1 MPQDTKLDLH
11 LERPS
16 LMPPTASCK
25 TPAVHDLVIRNGRL
39 VDGTGSPARLADIAV
54 DDGLITSVVDAGT
67 AGRARRDFDADGSVV
82 TPGFVDIHTHYDAQA
97 SWDPYLTPSSWHG
110 VTTVVMGNCGVGFAP
125 AAPDRHEWLIALMEG
140 VEDIPGSAMTEGIPW
155 DWTTYAEYLDAL
167 AAKPHVIDVGSQ
179 IAHGPLRAFVMGERG
194 AANEVATDADI
205 AEMAAQVEIALRA
218 GALGFST
225 SRTPLHRSKD
235 GELVPGTHAD
245 ARELLGIG
253 AAIRRAGHGVFQFAP
268 EHALVPDAEWP
279 WMRDLAATTGQPVS
293 VNLNQPDQA
302 PEVWREVLGL
312 LDRAHDDGL
321 PIYAQVAGRTIGILY
336 CLHGSIHPLLF
347 HPAYAEVAQL
357 PMPER
362 LLALADPDRRRR
374 IIHDVPN
381 DGGLFANVVLKN
393 LAGMWPVADG
403 DIDYE
408 PTADQSV
415 AALAART
422 GTPPMELV
430 LDQLTAHDGN
440 GMLYAPFFN
449 YAYGDLSMTYEAMQH
464 RYTRMGLSDAGAH
477 CGAICDGGTPTFM
490 LTHWTRDRT
499 RGPKLPL
506 EYIVH
511 RQTLQ
516 TAQLYGLND
525 RGAVIAGR
533 RADINVIDYDR
544 LSFGPPRMAFDLPA
558 SGRRLVQRA
567 SGYRATFVAGL
578 QTVADDEF
586 TGALPGRLIRGP
598 R

>member
-1 MPQDTKLDLH
+1 M
-11 LERPS
+11 
-16 LMPPTASCK
+16 
-25 TPAVHDLVIRNGRL
+25 HDLVIRNGLL
-39 VDGTGSPARLADIAV
+39 VDGSGAPGRHADVTV
-54 DDGLITSVVDAGT
+54 DDGIVTSVDAAGT
-67 AGRARRDFDADGSVV
+67 AGRARQSIDADGALV

-140 VEDIPGSAMTEGIPW
+140 VEDIPGSAMTEGITW
-155 DWTTYAEYLDAL
+155 DWTTYPEYLGAL
-167 AAKPHVIDVGSQ
+167 AARPYVIDVGSQ
-179 IAHGPLRAFVMGERG
+179 IAHGALRAFVMGARG
-194 AANEVATDADI
+194 AANETATDADI
-205 AEMAAQVEIALRA
+205 AEMAAQVETALRA

-235 GELVPGTHAD
+235 GELVPGTNAD

-268 EHALVPDAEWP
+268 EHAILPVAEWP
-279 WMRDLAATTGQPVS
+279 WMRELAAVTGQPVS

-302 PEVWREVLGL
+302 PEVWRDVLRL
-312 LDRAHDDGL
+312 LDEAHADDL

-336 CLHGSIHPLLF
+336 CLHGSVHPLLF
-347 HPAYAEVAQL
+347 HPAYTEIAHL

-362 LLALADPDRRRR
+362 LVALTDPERRRR
-374 IIHDVPN
+374 IVHDVPD
-381 DGGLFANVVLKN
+381 DGGLFAKVVLAN
-393 LAGMWPVADG
+393 LGSIWPVADG

-408 PTADQSV
+408 PSADQSV
-415 AALAART
+415 AARAART
-422 GTPPMELV
+422 GTPAMELV
-430 LDQLTAHDGN
+430 LDQLLAHDGN

-449 YAYGDLSMTYEAMQH
+449 YAYGDLSMTYEATLH
-464 RYTRMGLSDAGAH
+464 PHTRMGLSDAGAH

-506 EYIVH
+506 EYVVH

-516 TAQLYGLND
+516 TAQLYGLGD
-525 RGAVIAGR
+525 RGLVAPGL
-533 RADINVIDYDR
+533 RADLNVIDYDG
-544 LSFGPPRMAFDLPA
+544 LSFGTPRMAFDLPA
-558 SGRRLVQRA
+558 QGRRLVQRA
-567 SGYRATFVAGL
+567 SGYRATFVAGE

-586 TGALPGRLIRGP
+586 TGALPGRLLRGP